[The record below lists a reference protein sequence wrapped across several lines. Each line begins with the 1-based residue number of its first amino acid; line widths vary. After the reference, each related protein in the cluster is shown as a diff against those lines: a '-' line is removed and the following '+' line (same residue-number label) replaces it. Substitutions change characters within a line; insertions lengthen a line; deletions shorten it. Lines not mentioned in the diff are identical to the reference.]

1 MLLEYEEHRTP
12 YARWPCC
19 CCDPPRLAQDEIL
32 ADGSRIVHKVSRQ
45 APGRVSII
53 SGDEE
58 VLLDEYIE
66 VTEHIVD
73 YLTRFSGLAAGD
85 LSPATSPHRLC
96 PYKVRVQ
103 GHEHLC
109 LTCCEKNH
117 LAESMLRPA
126 GASVRT

>member
-1 MLLEYEEHRTP
+1 MLLESENHRTP

-19 CCDPPRLAQDEIL
+19 HYDPPRPAQDEIL

-103 GHEHLC
+103 GHEQLC
-109 LTCCEKNH
+109 LTCCEKH
-117 LAESMLRPA
+117 LAESMLIPA

>member
-1 MLLEYEEHRTP
+1 M
-12 YARWPCC
+12 
-19 CCDPPRLAQDEIL
+19 QDEIL

-85 LSPATSPHRLC
+85 LSPATAPHRLS
-96 PYKVRVQ
+96 PYKVRAAWGLPLSWPILAGVDDVFGAQWVVSALVQ
-103 GHEHLC
+103 
-109 LTCCEKNH
+109 CCGGPGGV
-117 LAESMLRPA
+117 LQDAES
-126 GASVRT
+126 G